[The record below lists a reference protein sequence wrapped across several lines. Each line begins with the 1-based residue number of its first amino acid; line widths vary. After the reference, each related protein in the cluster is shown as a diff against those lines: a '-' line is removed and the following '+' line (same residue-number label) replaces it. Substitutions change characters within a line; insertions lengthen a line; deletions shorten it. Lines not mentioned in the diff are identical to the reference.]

1 MRKRKYDSIDRMV
14 KTGRALHACGFASD
28 ERMQRLA
35 WCGIAPPTPLTPDEV
50 RAIREEADLSLYV
63 FANMLSTTARLL
75 RRYEQGLDRPTGPL
89 LRFLHTIREQGV
101 KRVFPL
107 TSAALGGKA

>member
-1 MRKRKYDSIDRMV
+1 
-14 KTGRALHACGFASD
+14 
-28 ERMQRLA
+28 
-35 WCGIAPPTPLTPDEV
+35 
-50 RAIREEADLSLYV
+50 
-63 FANMLSTTARLL
+63 MLSTTARLL

>member
-14 KTGRALHACGFASD
+14 KTGRGMHACGLVSGDHF
-28 ERMQRLA
+28 QRLA
-35 WCGIAPPTPLTPDEV
+35 WCGIAPPAPLTPDEV

-89 LRFLHTIREQGV
+89 LRFLHTIREQGA
-101 KRVFPL
+101 KPFFPL
-107 TSAALGGKA
+107 TSAALGGRA

>member
-1 MRKRKYDSIDRMV
+1 V
-14 KTGRALHACGFASD
+14 
-28 ERMQRLA
+28 
-35 WCGIAPPTPLTPDEV
+35 
-50 RAIREEADLSLYV
+50 
-63 FANMLSTTARLL
+63 

-107 TSAALGGKA
+107 TSAALGGKP